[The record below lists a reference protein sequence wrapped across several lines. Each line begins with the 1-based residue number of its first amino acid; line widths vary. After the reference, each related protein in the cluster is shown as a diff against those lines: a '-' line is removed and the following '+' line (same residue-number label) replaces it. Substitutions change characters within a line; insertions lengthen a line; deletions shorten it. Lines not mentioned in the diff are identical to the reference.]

1 MLEWFVRG
9 FRQSLGEGFLFGVFG
24 TVQIRIFTRA
34 LAIMMRN
41 NDYCIKARHKWRLR
55 RRSEYGELTIRRLER

>member
-34 LAIMMRN
+34 LATMMRN
-41 NDYCIKARHKWRLR
+41 NNYCIKDETQMEIT
-55 RRSEYGELTIRRLER
+55 S